1 MKRISSIT
9 HVPQAIGLR
18 LFGLGPRFTPCSGI
32 QQLKELFDQN
42 TFWATNRS
50 LEKIKLMLKNSTVI
64 VTLWDGKKIIGFG
77 RATSDGAYRAVLW
90 DIIINKEMQGNG
102 LGRKVVDILLRSPKI
117 KTAEKIY
124 LMTTNHIDF
133 YKTIGFKKISNQSL
147 MLLQK

>member
-1 MKRISSIT
+1 
-9 HVPQAIGLR
+9 
-18 LFGLGPRFTPCSGI
+18 
-32 QQLKELFDQN
+32 
-42 TFWATNRS
+42 
-50 LEKIKLMLKNSTVI
+50 MLKNSTVI